1 MPSSKKK
8 TIDSDNP
15 VIELFILMPG
25 SAIALLHCGHKFNLE
40 NGGGSLPILLD
51 SDRAH
56 NCPKHPRPDVSCA
69 DTDPTLL
76 VN

>member
-1 MPSSKKK
+1 
-8 TIDSDNP
+8 
-15 VIELFILMPG
+15 MPG